1 MSAVQTCPECG
12 AQLPPGMTPWLCPKC
27 LLDRVAEGE
36 PSATVTHTEP
46 AGKGPETLGAM
57 EESLPRTLGNYELLE
72 RIGQGGMGIVYRAR
86 QVSLD
91 RIVAV
96 KVLGTLAN
104 KEYVHR
110 FRTEAVAAGSLQHPN
125 IVAVHEVG
133 LWESQH
139 YLVMD
144 YVGGPTFAELIRD
157 RPLPAARAAGYL
169 RVIAEAVHFA
179 HERGILH
186 RDLKPSNV
194 LLDAHD
200 QPRVTD
206 FGLAKRME
214 SGLDL
219 TLSGQV
225 LGSPSYMPPE
235 QASGQRGRVG
245 RHSDVYALGAVLF
258 HLLTG
263 RPPFVSE
270 TLPDTLRQVLNEE
283 PLSPRLLNP
292 AVPVDLETICLK
304 CLEKD
309 PERRYA
315 TARELAEELERF
327 GRDEPI
333 LARPISPTG
342 RVWRWCRRKPRLA
355 VLSATVLGL
364 LLVVAIG
371 SPLAVYRIAKQRLAA
386 VEQTKLAE
394 LHAYAAHINSAQQY
408 LRGGNLGRTR
418 ELLELAAR
426 HSPQTPDARGWEWAY
441 LRDQSRG
448 DVEFVLEKLSVGS
461 KLAISPDGRFL
472 AVPLRYGQV
481 HLWDLST
488 RTLAGVLGEE
498 NDLAGTL
505 VSFSPDSRS
514 LVSRW
519 VGPETNKF
527 RIWDVEQHSVRLEL
541 ITTNLVGPAVF
552 VPGRQELITGLV
564 VGPESVRTMA
574 LWDLETRQIKA
585 AVATVGRGASLLS
598 CYDFLF
604 TPDAS
609 LLLSGGMDGTVVFR
623 ETRGLQTVGS
633 FPAHEGGLSAI
644 ALSPDGHLLATAQAG
659 NSTAIKLW
667 DFDSALTTARDG
679 AIPQPLALLEG
690 HLSCPTS
697 LSFSADG
704 RLLASGSLDHTIRIW
719 DVQSRKEQRKLQGHE
734 NHVFGVQFTP
744 DGRLYSSGRDGLVCA
759 WSLESPVRRTG
770 PEHGASGL
778 LSMSLSRSD
787 QRLAVVRKD
796 GTIATTDLALST
808 APVLLPELGTDN
820 LLATY
825 SANGRLL
832 FVAKRSGE
840 ILVRDTAKRQALGR
854 LPGNAPAVF
863 SQTSQDG
870 QRVLVMDKANR
881 TSVWRT
887 ADWRETVHWQVERAD
902 CCALSPDGSQFAT
915 AREKGLVS
923 LWDTSTGKELGTLTH
938 IKEDT
943 TRLAFSP
950 NGRWLAAASDAGPVT
965 VWDRGSRQPVA
976 VLSGHLL
983 STTALAFSP
992 DGHRLATGS
1001 SDKDAV
1007 KLWDTGTWQELL
1019 TLEVPGGSLSELA
1032 FTCDGT
1038 RLLARTQSG
1047 DLLIWTAPVRTIAET
1062 PETLRGAP
1070 GK

>member
-1 MSAVQTCPECG
+1 MSAVQICPECG
-12 AQLPPGMTPWLCPKC
+12 AQLPPGTPPWLCPKC
-27 LLDRVAEGE
+27 LLDRVAAGE
-36 PSATVTHTEP
+36 PSAAATHSETT
-46 AGKGPETLGAM
+46 GKGAESLRATEET
-57 EESLPRTLGNYELLE
+57 LPRTLGGYQLLE

-86 QVSLD
+86 QASLD

-133 LWESQH
+133 LWEGQH

-144 YVGGPTFAELIRD
+144 YVGGPTFADLTRD
-157 RPLPAARAAGYL
+157 RPLPAARAAGYVC
-169 RVIAEAVHFA
+169 VIAGAIHFA

-194 LLDAHD
+194 LLDPHD

-206 FGLAKRME
+206 FGLAKRLE

-245 RHSDVYALGAVLF
+245 RSSDVYALGALLF

-270 TLPDTLRQVLNEE
+270 TLPDTLRQVLDEE

-292 AVPVDLETICLK
+292 AVPLDLETICLK

-333 LARPISPTG
+333 LARPISPSG
-342 RVWRWCRRKPRLA
+342 RIWRWCRRNPRLA
-355 VLSATVLGL
+355 ALSAAVLAL

-394 LHAYAAHINSAQQY
+394 LHAYAARLNSAQHY
-408 LRGGNLGRTR
+408 LRAGNLGRTR
-418 ELLELAAR
+418 ELLELATR
-426 HSPQTPDARGWEWAY
+426 HSPEAPDPRGWEWAY

-461 KLAISPDGRFL
+461 KLTISPDGRFL

-498 NDLAGTL
+498 NDMAGTL
-505 VSFSPDSRS
+505 VSFSPDSRR

-519 VGPETNKF
+519 EGSEANKF
-527 RIWDVEQHSVRLEL
+527 RIWDVERKAVCLEL
-541 ITTNLVGPAVF
+541 VTTNIPGPAVF
-552 VPGRQELITGLV
+552 VPGREELITGMV
-564 VGPESVRTMA
+564 VGPEAVRTMA
-574 LWDLETRQIKA
+574 LWDLETRQIRTSVTTIA
-585 AVATVGRGASLLS
+585 RGASLLS

-604 TPDAS
+604 TPGGG
-609 LLLSGGMDGTVVFR
+609 LLLAGAIDGTVVFR

-633 FPAHEGGLSAI
+633 FQAHDGALSAI
-644 ALSPDGHLLATAQAG
+644 ALTRDGRVLATAQAA

-667 DFDSALTTARDG
+667 DLESALTTARAG
-679 AIPQPLALLEG
+679 AKPQPLTLLEG
-690 HLSCPTS
+690 HLSCPTT
-697 LSFSADG
+697 LSFSPEG

-719 DVQSRKEQRKLQGHE
+719 DVQSGKEQRKLQGHE

-778 LSMSLSRSD
+778 LSVSLSPPD
-787 QRLAVVRKD
+787 QRLAAVRKD
-796 GTIATTDLALST
+796 GAIATIDLAPGT
-808 APVLLPELGTDN
+808 APDLLPELGTDN

-832 FVAKRSGE
+832 FLAKRSGE
-840 ILVRDTAKRQALGR
+840 TLVWDTAQRQVLSR
-854 LPGNAPAVF
+854 LPGSAPAVF
-863 SQTSQDG
+863 YQESQDG
-870 QRVLVMDKANR
+870 QRLLLMDKANR

-887 ADWRETVHWQVERAD
+887 ADWRETVHWRLERAD
-902 CCALSPDGSQFAT
+902 CCALSLDGSLFAT
-915 AREKGLVS
+915 GREKGLVA
-923 LWDTSTGKELGTLTH
+923 LWDTATGKHLGTLTH
-938 IKEDT
+938 IKENT

-950 NGRWLAAASDAGPVT
+950 DGRWLAAASDAGPVT
-965 VWDRGSRQPVA
+965 VWDRGSRRPVA

-1019 TLEVPGGSLSELA
+1019 TLEVPGGRLGELA
-1032 FTCDGT
+1032 FTSDGT
-1038 RLLARTQSG
+1038 RLLARTQAG
-1047 DLLIWTAPVRTIAET
+1047 DLLIWTAPARTR
-1062 PETLRGAP
+1062 P
-1070 GK
+1070 